1 MKTGD
6 VTIDP
11 GPIVLMGS
19 GETAPAAQKIFHWV
33 FSAVAGRGNGDSND
47 NAVRMAIL
55 ETPAGFEPNSGYVAE
70 QVARF
75 VEKRLQNFAP
85 AISVV
90 PARRRGANGFS
101 TDDPLLAQQL
111 HDANVLFM
119 GPGSPTYAV
128 RQLQQSCIWET
139 LRACQRQGAAIVFSS
154 AATLAASRWTL
165 PIYEIY
171 KAGSDLYWQEGLD
184 FFSAYGLSLI
194 LVSHW
199 NNADGGSVLDTSRC
213 YLGEPRFQALLELV
227 PGGTERYTIV
237 GIDENT
243 ALAIE
248 PQQEMCTVV
257 GTGSVTIIRM
267 GVTNVYAAGERFAAK
282 ELGDFHLPTGADD
295 LDREVWEGVERG
307 RQDGAA
313 QRAAAPEP
321 REQGRLRPSARQK
334 TERTPCARLRRLPP
348 ARTWREGT
356 ALHRK
361 RWKRT
366 DGFACRSRSAG
377 RIPPDPGRAC
387 AEGLPQP
394 GRVRPAARQ
403 GRSQSQRPRTSRS
416 VSGRRRMTSRFG
428 FQVACVALVDQGEHL
443 IDQAYGI
450 SAVFQHSGC
459 FDRPVHV
466 EETVPLL
473 VPCGVA
479 LSQELL

>member
-1 MKTGD
+1 MKAMEA
-6 VTIDP
+6 TIEL

-33 FSAVAGRGNGDSND
+33 FSAACDRGDD
-47 NAVRMAIL
+47 VRMAIL

-85 AISVV
+85 AANII
-90 PARRRGANGFS
+90 PARRKGANAFS
-101 TDDPLLAQQL
+101 TDDPQLARQL
-111 HDANVLFM
+111 HDANVIFM

-171 KAGSDLYWQEGLD
+171 KAGYDLYWQEGLD

-213 YLGEPRFQALLELV
+213 YLGEKRFQALIELL
-227 PGGTERYTIV
+227 PGGVERYTIV

-248 PQQEMCTVV
+248 PQREMCTVV
-257 GTGSVTIIRM
+257 GTGSVTIRRP
-267 GVTNVYAAGERFAAK
+267 GVTNVYAAGDRFAVT
-282 ELGDFHLPTGADD
+282 ELGDFRLPPGEVD
-295 LDREVWEGVERG
+295 LDREVWEAVKQG
-307 RQDGAA
+307 RQHGAA

-321 REQGRLRPSARQK
+321 DEEVRALLGAREQARAARNWQESDRLREEI
-334 TERTPCARLRRLPP
+334 ERRGWRVQDTGGGQRVEP
-348 ARTWREGT
+348 AR
-356 ALHRK
+356 
-361 RWKRT
+361 
-366 DGFACRSRSAG
+366 
-377 RIPPDPGRAC
+377 
-387 AEGLPQP
+387 
-394 GRVRPAARQ
+394 
-403 GRSQSQRPRTSRS
+403 
-416 VSGRRRMTSRFG
+416 
-428 FQVACVALVDQGEHL
+428 
-443 IDQAYGI
+443 
-450 SAVFQHSGC
+450 
-459 FDRPVHV
+459 
-466 EETVPLL
+466 
-473 VPCGVA
+473 
-479 LSQELL
+479 